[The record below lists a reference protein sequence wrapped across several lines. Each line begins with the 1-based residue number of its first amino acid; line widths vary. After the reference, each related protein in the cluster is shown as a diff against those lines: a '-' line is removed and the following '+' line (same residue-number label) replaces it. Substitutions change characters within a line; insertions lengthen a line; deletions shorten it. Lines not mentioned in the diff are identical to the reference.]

1 MVFDFFNMAM
11 SKEFRI
17 KTSVCG
23 ILVIG
28 MLISG
33 EVRSQGEK
41 QNDEL
46 KFNSIEQYEKRSTV
60 LQIRE
65 KLLSEI
71 NAKNLRDKTMQ
82 SIESR
87 FVAAVRNLKGDDQI
101 IEFINLRRQILEL
114 DNDLKESVEQQ
125 VELAGMIDNAMAAG
139 GLLPQVQGYLN
150 EARTQLR
157 SMGVSQEALKKKLA
171 TSMKQLNM
179 AMNNVPPPA
188 SFKTSGGIEFKLV
201 SAGANS
207 FYISASP
214 LGEDTTLEEAYK
226 ASLALSEKEGSVFM
240 LPGMAELKILSQLNM
255 NPPKAVWSSHVW
267 TNDDTEN
274 ARMSE
279 RFGVKFYM
287 IWDPAN
293 MLGRGV
299 TFGELPFARHPQ
311 VAYYLVTS
319 RRTGLQYRWNR
330 IISSMK

>member
-11 SKEFRI
+11 SKDSRI
-17 KTSVCG
+17 KANVYG

-28 MLISG
+28 ILLAG
-33 EVRSQGEK
+33 QARSQGEK
-41 QNDEL
+41 RNEEL

-65 KLLSEI
+65 KLLAEI

-101 IEFINLRRQILEL
+101 IEYINLRRQILEVEH
-114 DNDLKESVEQQ
+114 DLKDSVEQQ

-157 SMGVSQEALKKKLA
+157 SMGVSQEALRKKLA
-171 TSMKQLNM
+171 ASLKQIDM

-214 LGEDTTLEEAYK
+214 LGEDATLEEAYK
-226 ASLALSEKEGSVFM
+226 AALALSEKERGVFM

-255 NPPKAVWSSHVW
+255 NPPKAVWSSYVW
-267 TNDDTEN
+267 TNDDSEN

-319 RRTGLQYRWNR
+319 RRTGMQYRWNR

>member
-1 MVFDFFNMAM
+1 MVFGFFNMAL
-11 SKEFRI
+11 SKESIMKANAF
-17 KTSVCG
+17 C
-23 ILVIG
+23 ILAIG
-28 MLISG
+28 MLLAGQASA
-33 EVRSQGEK
+33 QGEK
-41 QNDEL
+41 RSDEL

-65 KLLSEI
+65 KLLAEI
-71 NAKNLRDKTMQ
+71 NAKKLRDKTMQ

-87 FVAAVRNLKGDDQI
+87 FVAAVRNLKGDEQI
-101 IEFINLRRQILEL
+101 IEFINLRRQLLEV

-157 SMGVSQEALKKKLA
+157 AMGVSQEALRKKLA
-171 TSMKQLNM
+171 ASMKQINM

-201 SAGANS
+201 SAGVNS
-207 FYISASP
+207 LYISASP
-214 LGEDTTLEEAYK
+214 LGEDATLEEAYK
-226 ASLALSEKEGSVFM
+226 ASLALSEKEGGVFM
-240 LPGMAELKILSQLNM
+240 LPGMTELRILSQLNM

-267 TNDDTEN
+267 TNDDTES

-293 MLGRGV
+293 TIGRGV

-319 RRTGLQYRWNR
+319 RGTGMQHRWNR
-330 IISSMK
+330 IMSSMK